1 MLAPI
6 QGELELACELL
17 SPRHRGT
24 FSLLPV
30 PPGAIPWQVWESA
43 VFDFLMFGVLLSGVF
58 GLVPLPAMRWLRS
71 SALRS
76 RTSRPRSCRRNGSID
91 GRTEVERRSTR

>member
-58 GLVPLPAMRWLRS
+58 GFVPLPAMLLVAIVGITVAYVAATELQKKWFYRW
-71 SALRS
+71 AH
-76 RTSRPRSCRRNGSID
+76 
-91 GRTEVERRSTR
+91 